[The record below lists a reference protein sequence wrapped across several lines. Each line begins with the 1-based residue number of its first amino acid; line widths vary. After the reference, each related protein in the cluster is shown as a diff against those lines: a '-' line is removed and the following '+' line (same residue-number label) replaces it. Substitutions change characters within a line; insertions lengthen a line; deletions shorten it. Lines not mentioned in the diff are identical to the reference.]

1 MLRISASGI
10 NSVFPSLSGPDESGI
25 SKEAQD
31 QVTEQ
36 DESST
41 LGATKLRLRLI
52 VTTLANHQSATHSLV
67 LCDFQVEI
75 FYSPFTPWVTY
86 P

>member
-1 MLRISASGI
+1 MLRLSASGT
-10 NSVFPSLSGPDESGI
+10 NSVFPSLSGPNESGT

-52 VTTLANHQSATHSLV
+52 VTTLANRQSATHSLA

-75 FYSPFTPWVTY
+75 FYSPLTPLVTHS
-86 P
+86 